1 MDALRNQST
10 FKAQPERSP
19 KSKKMKENK
28 KTVGLPEAGKPTL
41 YERIKEGLAIASQ
54 LIIAAPVKLP
64 PKVVIVAK
72 YVALALGV
80 LEAVEGASKKKEED
94 YNDEE

>member
-1 MDALRNQST
+1 
-10 FKAQPERSP
+10 
-19 KSKKMKENK
+19 MKGNK